1 MFDPAQIHP
10 LPDFSWQAVQANQG
24 IESYRH
30 FYRLDKLLE
39 IEGVYHCFG
48 NVYSEHYALL
58 AQAFIHPDNQKNI
71 FLIHGYTDHLGL
83 YDRLIGHLLKSGFN
97 VVGLD
102 LPGHGLSLS
111 GIRAGIESFSAY
123 QEAVTPFIEQATQT
137 LSGSWFLLGQSTG
150 GTIAMDYILHNPKH
164 PFAKQILLAPLVI
177 PAHWP
182 LIKLQLFAAR
192 RFLKSVPRKFNRN
205 SGDEKFLRFVRLKDP
220 LQPKWLKTSWVQSL
234 YDWQEH
240 FEHSPS
246 SVLPTLLIQGDKDT
260 VVDWQYNREK
270 VKEKFSQTTEL
281 IIPGANHH
289 LANESDQLRKQVFS
303 QIIGYLE
310 RA

>member
-10 LPDFSWQAVQANQG
+10 LPDFSWQPVKLTEG
-24 IESYRH
+24 IKSYCH
-30 FYRLDKLLE
+30 FYRLDRLLDTK
-39 IEGVYHCFG
+39 GVYHCFG

-58 AQAFIHPDNQKNI
+58 AQAFIHPDNQKNV

-83 YDRLIGHLLKSGFN
+83 YDRLIAHLLRSGFN

-111 GIRAGIESFSAY
+111 GVRAGIESFSYY
-123 QEAVTPFIEQATQT
+123 QEAIKPFIQQATQE
-137 LSGSWFLLGQSTG
+137 LQGPWYLLGQSTG
-150 GTIAMDYILHNPKH
+150 ASIAMDYILHSAVQ
-164 PFAKQILLAPLVI
+164 PFAKQVLLAPLIV

-205 SGDEKFLRFVRLKDP
+205 SGDEEFLRFVRLKDP
-220 LQPKWLKTSWVQSL
+220 LQPRWLQTSWVQSL

-240 FEHSPS
+240 FERSPVS
-246 SVLPTLLIQGDKDT
+246 SLPTLLIQGDKDS
-260 VVDWQYNREK
+260 VVDWQYNRRK
-270 VKEKFSQTTEL
+270 VKEKFGQLSE
-281 IIPGANHH
+281 IILPGANHH
-289 LANESDQLRKQVFS
+289 LVNEGDIIRKQVFS
-303 QIIGYLE
+303 LLTLYINN
-310 RA
+310 